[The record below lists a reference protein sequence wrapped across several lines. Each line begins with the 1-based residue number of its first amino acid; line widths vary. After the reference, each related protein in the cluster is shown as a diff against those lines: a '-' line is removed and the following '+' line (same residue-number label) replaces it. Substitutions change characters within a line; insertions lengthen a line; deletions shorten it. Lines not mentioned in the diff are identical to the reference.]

1 MDEFDCAIMEAL
13 NESVPPAGFSPGLAD
28 RLVART
34 RRRSR
39 FWRMFLVLAVSS
51 VVAAAVVT
59 TTVLTASTGVP
70 PVETASTGTT
80 GVSPV
85 ETASTGT
92 TGVSPVET
100 PSGESLPLNITPNKE
115 AGENSMTGK
124 KAATAALAAAMAAAP
139 LTAARGTDYQYIVSG
154 YPAANE
160 SYPAASAGTSLVT
173 ATRSGVSAESSLEAR
188 YRTWDES
195 NGIAL
200 RSDMYRAMMIIFR

>member
-1 MDEFDCAIMEAL
+1 
-13 NESVPPAGFSPGLAD
+13 
-28 RLVART
+28 
-34 RRRSR
+34 
-39 FWRMFLVLAVSS
+39 
-51 VVAAAVVT
+51 
-59 TTVLTASTGVP
+59 
-70 PVETASTGTT
+70 
-80 GVSPV
+80 
-85 ETASTGT
+85 
-92 TGVSPVET
+92 
-100 PSGESLPLNITPNKE
+100 
-115 AGENSMTGK
+115 MTGN